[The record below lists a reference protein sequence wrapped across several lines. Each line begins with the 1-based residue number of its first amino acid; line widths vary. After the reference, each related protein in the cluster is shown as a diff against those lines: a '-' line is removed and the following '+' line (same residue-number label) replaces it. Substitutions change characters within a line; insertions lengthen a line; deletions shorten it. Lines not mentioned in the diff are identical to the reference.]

1 MKNTKILSL
10 CLMLVGLLLSN
21 VAVIQSQ
28 QNDRNC
34 AVLPNQILGQANI
47 SYAGAA
53 NISYAGA
60 LGEEVLSNNWDI
72 ENTTVLSDLQYADVG
87 SDPVAIIILD
97 DFTTEDPRASADDD
111 IVWAN
116 AAHGWLVV
124 DVFERIIAILPADVA
139 NLITLE
145 ILDLGGENEFR
156 SELIAIELEQRLS
169 ELNSAGINK
178 FVVNMS
184 FVFVACETPSFNH
197 AQWLQRRQQ
206 NPDLSLIEDTGG
218 DVEYVET
225 VLSDARV
232 TRLDE
237 RGFDIDNSRGGQGGP
252 PDHVAEKLLFLNLF
266 EVSQLNNDPLR
277 SFFRDNHPYMVVPIA
292 SSGNFKW
299 KRPFFPARWT
309 EVLSV
314 SATLGDTPD
323 LWGLSNNAEVSA
335 PGAYFLF
342 DDDVFRAGTSFAA
355 PVVSVMVAVDLTHPD
370 PICTIAN
377 NGRPELSSN
386 GRWND
391 VPLLEAVA
399 DRC

>member
-1 MKNTKILSL
+1 MINTRLSRFY
-10 CLMLVGLLLSN
+10 LMIVGLLLLN
-21 VAVIQSQ
+21 VTVAQGQ

-60 LGEEVLSNNWDI
+60 LGEEVKSNNWDI
-72 ENTTVLSDLQYADVG
+72 ESTTILNDLQYAEVG
-87 SDPVAIIILD
+87 TDPVAIIILD
-97 DFTTEDPRASADDD
+97 DFTTEDPRTNADDD

-124 DVFERIIAILPADVA
+124 EVIERIIATLPTNVA
-139 NLITLE
+139 SLITVE
-145 ILDLGGENEFR
+145 TVDLGGENEFR

-169 ELNSAGINK
+169 ELNRAGINK
-178 FVVNMS
+178 FVINMS
-184 FVFVACETPSFNH
+184 FVFIACETPSFNH

-206 NPDLSLIEDTGG
+206 NPNLSLIAETGG
-218 DVEYVET
+218 DEAYVES

-232 TRLDE
+232 TRIDE

-252 PDHVAEKLLFLNLF
+252 PERVAEKLLFLNLF

-277 SFFRDNHPYMVVPIA
+277 SFFKDNHPYTLIPIA
-292 SSGNFKW
+292 SAGNFKW
-299 KRPFFPARWT
+299 KRPFFPAQWS

-323 LWGLSNNAEVSA
+323 LWGLSNNGEVSA

-342 DDDVFRAGTSFAA
+342 DDDVYRAGTSFAA
-355 PVVSVMVAVDLTHPD
+355 PVVSVMVAVDLTSAD
-370 PICTIAN
+370 PTCSLAN
-377 NGRPELSSN
+377 NGRPELGSH

-391 VPLLEAVA
+391 IPLLEAVA